1 VKLAGLIKDGAG
13 VIFGAIMAK
22 IVVRY
27 QNQIL
32 GEHPL
37 RAGFA
42 TIGRLPSHPI
52 CIENLGISR
61 NHAFIL
67 GDVEARIFILEDLQ
81 SLNGTYV
88 NKKRVHKYLLKNND
102 VITIGQHALEYLE
115 DDFRAKESAAQSDGL
130 GPYLESEETG
140 KSLPLKKE
148 ITYFGNSSSDDIHI
162 PGLMV
167 GKQFA
172 SIDRKG
178 TAWVINLLVKRFSN
192 LKVNDQEVHSARLKD
207 GDRLEV
213 GGIRFRFVLPK
224 NS

>member
-1 VKLAGLIKDGAG
+1 
-13 VIFGAIMAK
+13 MAK
-22 IVVRY
+22 IVIRF

-32 GEHPL
+32 GESLLQP
-37 RAGFA
+37 GFN

-61 NHAFIL
+61 HHAFII
-67 GDVEARIFILEDLQ
+67 GDIEQKVFILEDLQ

-88 NKKRVHKYLLKNND
+88 NKKRVHKCLLKPND

-115 DDFRAKESAAQSDGL
+115 EAVKSRETAPPAAPTGHEPILQAL
-130 GPYLESEETG
+130 ETG
-140 KSLPLKKE
+140 KSIPLIKE
-148 ITYFGNSSSDDIHI
+148 STYFGNSSTDDIHI

-178 TAWVINLLVKRFSN
+178 TVWVINLLVKRFSH
-192 LKVNDQEVHSARLKD
+192 LKVNGDEVNSARLKH
-207 GDRLEV
+207 GDEIEA
-213 GGIRFRFVLPK
+213 GGMKFRFTHRPV
-224 NS
+224 

>member
-1 VKLAGLIKDGAG
+1 
-13 VIFGAIMAK
+13 MAK
-22 IVVRY
+22 IVIRF

-32 GEHPL
+32 TEHLL
-37 RAGFA
+37 RPGFA
-42 TIGRLPSHPI
+42 TIGRLPSHPL

-67 GDVEARIFILEDLQ
+67 GDVEAKLFVLEDLQ

-88 NKKRVHKYLLKNND
+88 NKKRVHKYLLRNND

-115 DDFRAKESAAQSDGL
+115 DDARAREIPAMAESQV
-130 GPYLESEETG
+130 PRLESEDGGKAIPLLKET
-140 KSLPLKKE
+140 
-148 ITYFGNSSSDDIHI
+148 TYFGNSSSDDIHI

-192 LKVNDQEVHSARLKD
+192 LKVNGQEVHSARLKD

-213 GGIRFRFVLPK
+213 GGIRFHFTMPK
-224 NS
+224 GP

>member
-1 VKLAGLIKDGAG
+1 
-13 VIFGAIMAK
+13 MAK
-22 IVVRY
+22 IVIRF

-32 GEHPL
+32 GESLL
-37 RAGFA
+37 RPGFN

-61 NHAFIL
+61 HHAFII
-67 GDVEARIFILEDLQ
+67 GDIDQKVFILEDLQ

-88 NKKRVHKYLLKNND
+88 NKKRVHKCLLKPND

-115 DDFRAKESAAQSDGL
+115 DALPARARETTTMTAIPSGL
-130 GPYLESEETG
+130 EPFLEVVETG
-140 KSLPLKKE
+140 KSIPLIKE
-148 ITYFGNSSSDDIHI
+148 TMFLGNSSADDIHI

-178 TAWVINLLVKRFSN
+178 TMWVINLLVKRFAH
-192 LKVNDQEVHSARLKD
+192 LKVNGEEINSARLKD
-207 GDRLEV
+207 GDEIEA
-213 GGIRFRFVLPK
+213 GGMKFRFVHQV
-224 NS
+224 S

>member
-1 VKLAGLIKDGAG
+1 
-13 VIFGAIMAK
+13 MAK
-22 IVVRY
+22 IVIRF
-27 QNQIL
+27 QSQIL

-37 RAGFA
+37 EPGFT
-42 TIGRLPSHPI
+42 TIGRLPTHPI

-67 GDVEARIFILEDLQ
+67 GDIDEKLFILEDLQ

-88 NKKRVHKYLLKNND
+88 NKKRVQKYLLKAND
-102 VITIGQHALEYLE
+102 VITIGQHALEFLD
-115 DDFRAKESAAQSDGL
+115 DDFRAREPAAGPAL
-130 GPYLESEETG
+130 GPYLEDLDGGKISPLVKET
-140 KSLPLKKE
+140 
-148 ITYFGNSSSDDIHI
+148 TYFGNSSTDDIHI

-192 LKVNDQEVHSARLKD
+192 LKVNGEEVHSARLAE
-207 GDRLEV
+207 GDELDV
-213 GGIRFRFVLPK
+213 GGVKFRFHLG
-224 NS
+224 S

>member
-1 VKLAGLIKDGAG
+1 
-13 VIFGAIMAK
+13 MAK
-22 IVVRY
+22 IVIRY

-32 GEHPL
+32 GEHLL
-37 RAGFA
+37 RPGFA
-42 TIGRLPSHPI
+42 TIGRLPAHPI

-67 GDVEARIFILEDLQ
+67 GDVEAKIFILEDLQ

-88 NKKRVHKYLLKNND
+88 NKKRVHKYLLKDND

-115 DDFRAKESAAQSDGL
+115 ENRRAKESSSGSNGL
-130 GPYLESEETG
+130 GPCLESEETG
-140 KSLPLKKE
+140 KSIPLIKE
-148 ITYFGNSSSDDIHI
+148 TTYFGNSSSDDVHI

-192 LKVNDQEVHSARLKD
+192 LRVNGQEVHSARLKD
-207 GDRLEV
+207 GDVLEV
-213 GGIRFRFVLPK
+213 GGFRFRFVIPK
-224 NS
+224 AG

>member
-1 VKLAGLIKDGAG
+1 
-13 VIFGAIMAK
+13 MAK
-22 IVVRY
+22 IVIRF
-27 QNQIL
+27 QSQIL
-32 GEHPL
+32 GEHALMP
-37 RAGFA
+37 GFT

-67 GDVEARIFILEDLQ
+67 GDIDEKIFILEDLQ

-88 NKKRVHKYLLKNND
+88 NKKRIQKYLLKNND
-102 VITIGQHALEYLE
+102 VITIGQHALEYL
-115 DDFRAKESAAQSDGL
+115 DDGFRAKEPPAEKAL
-130 GPYLESEETG
+130 GPFLVAEGGRSIPLAKET
-140 KSLPLKKE
+140 
-148 ITYFGNSSSDDIHI
+148 TYFGNSSSDDIHI

-192 LKVNDQEVHSARLKD
+192 LKVNGEEVHSTRLKD
-207 GDRLEV
+207 GDEIEV
-213 GGIRFRFVLPK
+213 AGVKFRFNLGG
-224 NS
+224 

>member
-1 VKLAGLIKDGAG
+1 
-13 VIFGAIMAK
+13 MAK
-22 IVVRY
+22 IVIRF

-32 GEHPL
+32 GETVLQP
-37 RAGFA
+37 GFN

-61 NHAFIL
+61 HHAFII
-67 GDVEARIFILEDLQ
+67 GDIDTRIFILEDLQ

-88 NKKRVHKYLLKNND
+88 NKKRVHKCLLKPND

-115 DDFRAKESAAQSDGL
+115 DGGR
-130 GPYLESEETG
+130 PYETTTLKAIVATGHEPFLEVLETG
-140 KSLPLKKE
+140 KSIPLLKE
-148 ITYFGNSSSDDIHI
+148 ITYLGNSSSDDVHI

-178 TAWVINLLVKRFSN
+178 TVWVINLLVKRFSH
-192 LKVNDQEVHSARLKD
+192 LKVNGDEINSARLKD
-207 GDRLEV
+207 GDEIEA
-213 GGIRFRFVLPK
+213 GGMKFRFVHRP
-224 NS
+224 S